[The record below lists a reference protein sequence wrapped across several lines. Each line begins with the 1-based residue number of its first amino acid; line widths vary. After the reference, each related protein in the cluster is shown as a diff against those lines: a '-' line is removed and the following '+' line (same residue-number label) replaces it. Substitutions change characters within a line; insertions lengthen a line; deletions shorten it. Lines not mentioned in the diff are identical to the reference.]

1 MNNHENIIELNNVWK
16 KFDKKQ
22 VLCGINLNVKK
33 GEAIGLVGPNG
44 AGKTTIL
51 SIIQGLKKPTSGTVK
66 LFGDSPNNPIQR
78 VGLGVSPQS
87 ISLPDTF
94 KVGELV
100 EFVRN
105 HYPNRA
111 NFEDLIDEF
120 SLNEIVNLKVGGLS
134 GGQKRLVSM
143 CLAFSGNPELVL
155 LDEPT
160 SGLDFQKRSLLWE
173 IIKRKNKEGV
183 AVIVT
188 SHYLEEIKNLT
199 ERIIKIDNGR
209 INIDDLLINLKDV
222 PIRKSITLKTDH
234 INEFIKLPSVEFYE
248 IEGKRVSLKTTDSE
262 KLLREIVMTKIHF
275 EDLYISE
282 QDLEGYFATNS
293 QDVDNL

>member
-1 MNNHENIIELNNVWK
+1 RDRNVTGV
-16 KFDKKQ
+16 Q
-22 VLCGINLNVKK
+22 TCAL
-33 GEAIGLVGPNG
+33 P
-44 AGKTTIL
+44 IL
-51 SIIQGLKKPTSGTVK
+51 
-66 LFGDSPNNPIQR
+66 QR

-188 SHYLEEIKNLT
+188 SHYLEEIKNL
-199 ERIIKIDNGR
+199 
-209 INIDDLLINLKDV
+209 
-222 PIRKSITLKTDH
+222 
-234 INEFIKLPSVEFYE
+234 
-248 IEGKRVSLKTTDSE
+248 
-262 KLLREIVMTKIHF
+262 
-275 EDLYISE
+275 
-282 QDLEGYFATNS
+282 
-293 QDVDNL
+293 

>member
-1 MNNHENIIELNNVWK
+1 M
-16 KFDKKQ
+16 
-22 VLCGINLNVKK
+22 
-33 GEAIGLVGPNG
+33 
-44 AGKTTIL
+44 
-51 SIIQGLKKPTSGTVK
+51 
-66 LFGDSPNNPIQR
+66 
-78 VGLGVSPQS
+78 
-87 ISLPDTF
+87 
-94 KVGELV
+94 GELV